1 MINLTREEAKQVLD
15 ALEKGAWDTLRGRN
29 AADLLSA
36 RLSAPE
42 KKFGAYEALW
52 LIYIVCMI
60 ATALF
65 MMAGCTKNNYESCVE
80 FHEKHGFS
88 DDTTSIRCYRQ

>member
-42 KKFGAYEALW
+42 PKMRSGYLNHRGVLRDSAF
-52 LIYIVCMI
+52 
-60 ATALF
+60 LF
-65 MMAGCTKNNYESCVE
+65 
-80 FHEKHGFS
+80 
-88 DDTTSIRCYRQ
+88 

>member
-1 MINLTREEAKQVLD
+1 MITLTREEAKQVLD

-42 KKFGAYEALW
+42 PKMRFGAYEALW

-65 MMAGCTKNNYESCVE
+65 MMAG
-80 FHEKHGFS
+80 G
-88 DDTTSIRCYRQ
+88 

>member
-42 KKFGAYEALW
+42 PKKFGAYEALW

-65 MMAGCTKNNYESCVE
+65 MMAG
-80 FHEKHGFS
+80 G
-88 DDTTSIRCYRQ
+88 